1 MSEINDLIERSS
13 QIKNETTKGA
23 NTALRVGGLFY
34 DIITSI
40 AAISSDAHYD
50 DSAIRQALAEL
61 DEVLD
66 NTITTV
72 NNEQSRLDSALN
84 GISTTVNDKV
94 NQVLNDNTWME
105 EHASWIHSTTPEG
118 VTTWQAGWNENV
130 EAYLQSAGVWSR
142 DNNIDYTAWSKLTQ
156 SVDSINSTISSV
168 QTDLNTKVSTTT
180 FSALQQQVN
189 TLSLTVETLAQAD
202 DSSISEALQTAINTS
217 VNDAVNGENGAIA
230 QLNLETTYA
239 KKDAEDVIAWM
250 YSALKNQTTP
260 TKTFNEIV
268 SAGQSDLS
276 SAVSEIR
283 TCIETVN
290 NQLISEANFETKVD
304 NTISGLYS
312 KATAGESSTSI
323 FSQLKQ
329 NKEDISSIITSIT
342 EDSSSASIST
352 KFANWKSGLVFNSKE
367 GLSKAGIVTTSDLA
381 DKVNGPLAGYVQ
393 QANYNT
399 AMTSLETRVGNA
411 LTIESFITELNKTG
425 SSLVSALNNHY
436 SGYVTKADLESST
449 SALWSST
456 SFKDNIGNVA
466 SDAIDLSSKADAETV
481 NGINTRLTTAE
492 GSITNINNSI
502 ETLTTNTS
510 NASSKADA
518 ASTLANSLQSL
529 ITGLRTDVDTN
540 TSNIAG
546 CLTKTGL
553 KDAVSALIAA
563 TEDNIF
569 SGFITESN
577 LKESISAMM
586 AKNND
591 FIASIITKVNESGSE
606 IKLSA
611 DKIDLVGTTFIN
623 KLIADNAFIS
633 YLSSGNANIA
643 GNITATSG
651 FIGGWTVDEDRL
663 YSNNARA
670 SIRMDLSTSN
680 MNRVC
685 RLGGTEINAK
695 DAMLFLR
702 NDAGTC
708 AAFSSYGDNSKA
720 LRLTAQGGNNTFAL
734 DSYGNVKF
742 GLRPTENFTFF
753 DPNGDGRKSNN
764 TGSVDFRVPIT
775 FNGMST
781 CHYYEDVYLPS
792 HPVNGM
798 FVFCK
803 ECKIF
808 PTNGHP
814 IMEPAGTS
822 VITPVGAWYG
832 TNDRSTFF
840 VYSEKAGQWIAFYCG

>member
-94 NQVLNDNTWME
+94 NQVLNDNTWMK

-142 DNNIDYTAWSKLTQ
+142 DNNIDYTAWSTLTQ

-189 TLSLTVETLAQAD
+189 TLSLTVETLSQAD

-239 KKDAEDVIAWM
+239 KKDAENVIEWM

-268 SAGQSDLS
+268 SAGQNDLS

-283 TCIETVN
+283 TCIDTVN
-290 NQLISEANFETKVD
+290 NQLVSEVNFETKVN

-323 FSQLKQ
+323 FSQLKR
-329 NKEDISSIITSIT
+329 NKEDIASIITSVT
-342 EDSSSASIST
+342 GDTSSASIST

-367 GLSKAGIVTTSDLA
+367 GLSRAGIVTTSDLA
-381 DKVNGPLAGYVQ
+381 DTVHGPLSGYVA
-393 QANYNT
+393 QAT
-399 AMTSLETRVGNA
+399 FDEAKAQLETKVGNA
-411 LTIESFITELNKTG
+411 LTIESFITELNKTE

-436 SGYVTKADLESST
+436 SGYLTKADLESSS

-456 SFKDNIGNVA
+456 SFKTNISSAV
-466 SDAIDLSSKADAETV
+466 DLSSKADAATV
-481 NGINTRLTTAE
+481 TDIGDRLDTAE
-492 GSITNINNSI
+492 SNITTINNSI
-502 ETLTTNTS
+502 ETFNTTAN
-510 NASSKADA
+510 NASSKADT
-518 ASTLANSLQSL
+518 ASDLANSLQSL

-553 KDAVSALIAA
+553 SEAVAALISA

-577 LKESISAMM
+577 LKESISSMM

-591 FIASIITKVNESGSE
+591 FIASIVTKVNESGSE

-623 KLIADNAFIS
+623 ELIADNAFIN
-633 YLSSGNANIA
+633 YLASGDANIS

-651 FIGGWTVDEDRL
+651 FIGGWTVEEDRL

-670 SIRMDLSTSN
+670 SIRMSLDRDNL
-680 MNRVC
+680 NRQV
-685 RLGGTEINAK
+685 RLGGTEINAR
-695 DAMLFLR
+695 DALLWLR

-708 AAFSSYGDNSKA
+708 ASFSTYGNNSKA
-720 LRLTAQGGNNTFAL
+720 LRILAQAGTNTIAL
-734 DSYGNVKF
+734 DSYGNAQF
-742 GLRPTENFTFF
+742 DLRPSEVFKFY
-753 DPNGDGRKSNN
+753 DSNGDGRKSNN

-775 FNGMST
+775 FNGVST
-781 CHYYEDVYLPS
+781 CHYYEDVWLPS
-792 HPVNGM
+792 NPSNGM
-798 FVFCK
+798 FIFCK
-803 ECKIF
+803 ECKVY

-814 IMEPAGTS
+814 IMEAAGTS
-822 VITPVGAWYG
+822 VITPVGGWYG

-840 VYSEKAGQWIAFYCG
+840 VYSEQAGQWIAFYCG

>member
-23 NTALRVGGLFY
+23 NTALRIGGLFY
-34 DIITSI
+34 DIISSLS
-40 AAISSDAHYD
+40 AISSDAHYD
-50 DSAIRQALAEL
+50 DSAIRAALNEV
-61 DEVLD
+61 DTVLD
-66 NTITTV
+66 STITLV
-72 NNEQSRLDSALN
+72 NNEQNRLDSVVN

-94 NQVLNDNTWME
+94 NQVLNDSTWME
-105 EHASWIHSTTPEG
+105 EHASWIHTTTPEG
-118 VTTWQAGWNENV
+118 VTTWQEGWNENV

-142 DNNIDYTAWSKLTQ
+142 DNNIDLTQWSTLTQ
-156 SVDSINSTISSV
+156 SVDSFSSSLSSI

-180 FSALQQQVN
+180 FSVLQQQVN
-189 TLSLTVETLAQAD
+189 TLSLTVETLSQAD

-239 KKDAEDVIAWM
+239 KKDAENVIEWM

-290 NQLISEANFETKVD
+290 DQLVSEANFETKVN

-312 KATAGESSTSI
+312 RATAEAASTSI

-329 NKEDISSIITSIT
+329 NTDDIATIVTSIT

-352 KFANWKSGLVFNSKE
+352 KFETWKSGLVFNSKE
-367 GLSKAGIVTTSDLA
+367 GLSRAGIVTTSDLS
-381 DKVNGPLAGYVQ
+381 DTVHGPLSGYVA
-393 QANYNT
+393 QAT
-399 AMTSLETRVGNA
+399 FDEAKTQLETKVGNA
-411 LTIESFITELNKTG
+411 LTIESFITELNKTE

-436 SGYVTKADLESST
+436 SGYLTKADLESSS

-456 SFKDNIGNVA
+456 SFKTNISSAV
-466 SDAIDLSSKADAETV
+466 DLSSKADAATV
-481 NGINTRLTTAE
+481 TDIGDRLDTAE
-492 GSITNINNSI
+492 SKITTINNSI
-502 ETLTTNTS
+502 ETFNTTAN
-510 NASSKADA
+510 NASSKADT
-518 ASTLANSLQSL
+518 ASDLANSLQSL

-540 TSNIAG
+540 TSNIAL
-546 CLTKTGL
+546 CVTRTGL
-553 KDAVSALIAA
+553 SEAVAALIAA

-623 KLIADNAFIS
+623 KLIADNAFIN
-633 YLSSGNANIA
+633 YLSSGDANIA

-651 FIGGWTVDEDRL
+651 FIGGWTVEEDRL

-670 SIRMDLSTSN
+670 SIRMSLDRDNL
-680 MNRVC
+680 NRQV
-685 RLGGTEINAK
+685 RLGGTEINAR
-695 DAMLFLR
+695 DALLWLR

-708 AAFSSYGDNSKA
+708 AKFDSYGDNSKA
-720 LRLTAQGGNNTFAL
+720 LRLQAQGGTNTIAL
-734 DSYGNVKF
+734 DSYGNAQF
-742 GLRPTENFTFF
+742 DLRPSEVFKFY
-753 DPNGDGRKSNN
+753 DSNGDGGKSNN
-764 TGSVDFRVPIT
+764 TGHVDFRVPIT
-775 FNGMST
+775 FNGMSI
-781 CHYYEDVYLPS
+781 CHYYEDVYLPE
-792 HPVNGM
+792 HPSNGM

-803 ECKIF
+803 ECRIR

-814 IMEPAGTS
+814 IMEAAGTS
-822 VITPVGAWYG
+822 VVTPVGAWYG